1 MEGRQALLQFSQ
13 ANREQDAAIPGGM
26 KLSRGSNASFAVHEH
41 AQELPWIL
49 VSSDVAT
56 PPTFATI
63 AAEDEEPGDH
73 ALSCSQ

>member
-1 MEGRQALLQFSQ
+1 MEGRQALLQFPQ

-26 KLSRGSNASFAVHEH
+26 KPSRGSNGSSVMHAH

-63 AAEDEEPGDH
+63 AAEDEKPGDH
-73 ALSCSQ
+73 ALLCLQ